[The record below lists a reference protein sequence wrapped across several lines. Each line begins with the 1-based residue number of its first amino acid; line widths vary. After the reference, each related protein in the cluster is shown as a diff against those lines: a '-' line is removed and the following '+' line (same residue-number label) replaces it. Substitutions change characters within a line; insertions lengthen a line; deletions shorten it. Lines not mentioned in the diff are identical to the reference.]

1 MGVTVDPEKRE
12 KNEKNDTIIEDED
25 DEENSMISAAVSSE
39 DDPTLSCLTFRFW
52 VLSTF
57 FTSLCAAI
65 SQFYHFRPNNGD
77 FSPFFVVFVSY
88 VAGRWMARVLPTRK
102 FQILR
107 WSFSLNP
114 GPFNIKEHVCI
125 FVATGAGGGSAY
137 ATDIISIQE
146 LFYHH
151 SINFGQG
158 FLLLM
163 STQIIGYGLAGFLR
177 KYLVHPPSMI
187 WPSNLVIASVYN
199 TLHGSK
205 SEARDR
211 LRIFVIAF
219 LIMFVWQF
227 VPQYMFTWL
236 TSMAILCIIAPY
248 SRIMKILGSGYHGVG
263 ILNFTLDWN
272 AIGQPGPLYT
282 PWWAQVNYYVGI
294 IIGVWIVAPL
304 LYHFNFLEAQRFPF
318 TSTLPLDKYG
328 QKYNQ
333 TLIIDKTTGF
343 LNVTAYDN
351 YSPVYLSAT
360 FAVNYLYSFIS
371 ITAVMSHVFL
381 FHGKDIWKMFKSSR
395 DEKRH
400 DIHSKLMSVYPEIP
414 NTWYST
420 IFFIMLS
427 IAIVL
432 GYTTE
437 ANLPWWGLLMAIG
450 LSIIMVLPI
459 GIIQAIS
466 NNQIGLNVLA
476 EMICGYVLLGR
487 PIANVYFKCY
497 GFVTMYQCLL
507 LVSDLKLGHYM
518 KIPPRSMFIS
528 QLYGTVVGG
537 FMNYWVLRL
546 IISSKRQFLDG
557 TMEDPTGQVSGY
569 HTQVFNTASIVW
581 GLIGP
586 ARTFGPNSPY
596 HPLLWGFLIGVFVPI
611 PFYLL
616 HRKYPKY
623 RFDLVNVPLI
633 CNGLQLIPESYTNFI
648 IMGFLASFASQFYA
662 YRYKNKLWK
671 KYNYVISA
679 SFDSASQMVS
689 LFIFIFFNGIIQI
702 KFPEWWGNN
711 RESQGER
718 CFAAD

>member
-1 MGVTVDPEKRE
+1 MGVTVDPEKME

-25 DEENSMISAAVSSE
+25 DEENSMIPASE

-57 FTSLCAAI
+57 YTSLCVAI

-77 FSPFFVVFVSY
+77 FSPFLWCLYLMLLEDGWQEYYQHENFKFCDGALVS
-88 VAGRWMARVLPTRK
+88 T
-102 FQILR
+102 Q
-107 WSFSLNP
+107 
-114 GPFNIKEHVCI
+114 
-125 FVATGAGGGSAY
+125 
-137 ATDIISIQE
+137 D
-146 LFYHH
+146 H
-151 SINFGQG
+151 SISKNTF
-158 FLLLM
+158 
-163 STQIIGYGLAGFLR
+163 IIGYDLAGFLR

-211 LRIFVIAF
+211 RWIFVIAF

-263 ILNFTLDWN
+263 ILNFALDWN
-272 AIGQPGPLYT
+272 AIGQPRPLYT
-282 PWWAQVNYYVGI
+282 PWWAQVNYNVGI
-294 IIGVWIVAPL
+294 IISVWIIAPL
-304 LYHFNFLEAQRFPF
+304 LYHFNFLEAQRFSF
-318 TSTLPLDKYG
+318 SSTLPLDKYG

-381 FHGKDIWKMFKSSR
+381 FHGKDIWKRFKSSR

-420 IFFIMLS
+420 IFFIMLL

-437 ANLPWWGLLMAIG
+437 VNLPWWGLLMAIR

-459 GIIQAIS
+459 G
-466 NNQIGLNVLA
+466 LNV
-476 EMICGYVLLGR
+476 
-487 PIANVYFKCY
+487 
-497 GFVTMYQCLL
+497 
-507 LVSDLKLGHYM
+507 HY
-518 KIPPRSMFIS
+518 PCSMFIS
-528 QLYGTVVGG
+528 QLYGTVVGD

-569 HTQVFNTASIVW
+569 HTQVINTASIVW

-586 ARTFGPNSPY
+586 ARTFGPNSLY
-596 HPLLWGFLIGVFVPI
+596 RPLLWGFLIGVFVPI

-633 CNGLQLIPESYTNFI
+633 CNGLQIIPESYTNFI

-662 YRYKNKLWK
+662 YRYKNQLWK

-679 SFDSASQMVS
+679 LFDSATQMVS
-689 LFIFIFFNGIIQI
+689 LVIFIFYNGIIQI

-711 RESQGER
+711 
-718 CFAAD
+718 

>member
-1 MGVTVDPEKRE
+1 
-12 KNEKNDTIIEDED
+12 
-25 DEENSMISAAVSSE
+25 
-39 DDPTLSCLTFRFW
+39 
-52 VLSTF
+52 
-57 FTSLCAAI
+57 
-65 SQFYHFRPNNGD
+65 
-77 FSPFFVVFVSY
+77 
-88 VAGRWMARVLPTRK
+88 MARVLPTRK

-125 FVATGAGGGSAY
+125 FVAR
-137 ATDIISIQE
+137 DIISIQE

-158 FLLLM
+158 
-163 STQIIGYGLAGFLR
+163 YDLAGFLR

-211 LRIFVIAF
+211 RWIFVIAF

-263 ILNFTLDWN
+263 ILNFALDWN
-272 AIGQPGPLYT
+272 AIGQPRPLYT
-282 PWWAQVNYYVGI
+282 PWWAQVNYNVGI
-294 IIGVWIVAPL
+294 IISVWIIAPL
-304 LYHFNFLEAQRFPF
+304 LYHFNFLEAQRFSF
-318 TSTLPLDKYG
+318 SSTLPLDKYG

-381 FHGKDIWKMFKSSR
+381 FHGKDIWKRFKSSR

-420 IFFIMLS
+420 IFFIMLL

-437 ANLPWWGLLMAIG
+437 VNLPWWGLLMAIR

-459 GIIQAIS
+459 G
-466 NNQIGLNVLA
+466 LNVLA
-476 EMICGYVLLGR
+476 EIICGYVLLDL

-497 GFVTMYQCLL
+497 GFVIMYQCLF
-507 LVSDLKLGHYM
+507 LVSDLKL
-518 KIPPRSMFIS
+518 
-528 QLYGTVVGG
+528 VVGD

-569 HTQVFNTASIVW
+569 HTQVINTASIVW

-586 ARTFGPNSPY
+586 ARTFGPNSLY

-662 YRYKNKLWK
+662 YRYKNK
-671 KYNYVISA
+671 YNYVISA

>member
-1 MGVTVDPEKRE
+1 MGVTVDPEKME

-25 DEENSMISAAVSSE
+25 DEENSMISAAFSSE
-39 DDPTLSCLTFRFW
+39 DDPTLSYLTFRFW
-52 VLSTF
+52 VLST
-57 FTSLCAAI
+57 
-65 SQFYHFRPNNGD
+65 
-77 FSPFFVVFVSY
+77 
-88 VAGRWMARVLPTRK
+88 AR
-102 FQILR
+102 
-107 WSFSLNP
+107 
-114 GPFNIKEHVCI
+114 PFNIKEHVCI
-125 FVATGAGGGSAY
+125 FVVTGAGGGSAY
-137 ATDIISIQE
+137 AT

-163 STQIIGYGLAGFLR
+163 STQIIGYGFAGFFR
-177 KYLVHPPSMI
+177 KYLVHPPNFGYS
-187 WPSNLVIASVYN
+187 L
-199 TLHGSK
+199 LHFNHV
-205 SEARDR
+205 R
-211 LRIFVIAF
+211 LAIRATAHVH
-219 LIMFVWQF
+219 
-227 VPQYMFTWL
+227 L
-236 TSMAILCIIAPY
+236 TSMAILCIIALY
-248 SRIMKILGSGYHGVG
+248 SRLMKILGSGYHGVG
-263 ILNFTLDWN
+263 NLNFTLDWN
-272 AIGQPGPLYT
+272 AIGQPGPLYI
-282 PWWAQVNYYVGI
+282 PWWAQVNYYGGI
-294 IIGVWIVAPL
+294 IISVWIVALL

-318 TSTLPLDKYG
+318 SSTLSLDKYG

-333 TLIIDKTTGF
+333 TLIIDRTTRF

-381 FHGKDIWKMFKSSR
+381 FHGKDIWKRFKSSR

-400 DIHSKLMSVYPEIP
+400 DIHSKLMSVYPGILLKFYVNTDVVDNKSFKFLEIP

-420 IFFIMLS
+420 IFFIMLL

-437 ANLPWWGLLMAIG
+437 VNLPWWGLLMAIR

-459 GIIQAIS
+459 G
-466 NNQIGLNVLA
+466 LNVLA
-476 EMICGYVLLGR
+476 EIICGYVLLDR

-497 GFVTMYQCLL
+497 GFVII
-507 LVSDLKLGHYM
+507 HYM
-518 KIPPRSMFIS
+518 KIPPCSMFIS
-528 QLYGTVVGG
+528 QLYGTVVGD

-569 HTQVFNTASIVW
+569 HTQVINTASIVW

-586 ARTFGPNSPY
+586 ARTFGPNSLY
-596 HPLLWGFLIGVFVPI
+596 RPLLWGFLIGVFVPI

-633 CNGLQLIPESYTNFI
+633 CNGLQIIPESYTNFI

-662 YRYKNKLWK
+662 YRYKNQLWK

-679 SFDSASQMVS
+679 LFDSATQMVS
-689 LFIFIFFNGIIQI
+689 LVIFIFYNGIIQI

-711 RESQGER
+711 
-718 CFAAD
+718 

>member
-1 MGVTVDPEKRE
+1 MEIFRLFCC
-12 KNEKNDTIIEDED
+12 ICI
-25 DEENSMISAAVSSE
+25 
-39 DDPTLSCLTFRFW
+39 LCCL
-52 VLSTF
+52 
-57 FTSLCAAI
+57 
-65 SQFYHFRPNNGD
+65 
-77 FSPFFVVFVSY
+77 
-88 VAGRWMARVLPTRK
+88 ARVLPTRK

-125 FVATGAGGGSAY
+125 FVVTGAGGGSAY
-137 ATDIISIQE
+137 AT

-163 STQIIGYGLAGFLR
+163 STQIIGYGFAGFFR

-187 WPSNLVIASVYN
+187 WPSNLVIASMYN
-199 TLHGSK
+199 TLHGSN
-205 SEARDR
+205 
-211 LRIFVIAF
+211 
-219 LIMFVWQF
+219 
-227 VPQYMFTWL
+227 
-236 TSMAILCIIAPY
+236 MAILCIIALY
-248 SRIMKILGSGYHGVG
+248 SRLMKILGSGYHGVG
-263 ILNFTLDWN
+263 NLNFTLDWN
-272 AIGQPGPLYT
+272 AIGQPGPLYI
-282 PWWAQVNYYVGI
+282 PWWAQVNYYGGI
-294 IIGVWIVAPL
+294 IISVWIVALL

-318 TSTLPLDKYG
+318 SSTLSLDKYG

-333 TLIIDKTTGF
+333 TLIIDRTTRF

-381 FHGKDIWKMFKSSR
+381 FHGKDIWKRFKSSR

-420 IFFIMLS
+420 IFFIMLL

-437 ANLPWWGLLMAIG
+437 VNLPWWGLLMAIR

-459 GIIQAIS
+459 G
-466 NNQIGLNVLA
+466 LNVLA
-476 EMICGYVLLGR
+476 EIICGYVLLDR

-497 GFVTMYQCLL
+497 GFVII
-507 LVSDLKLGHYM
+507 HYM
-518 KIPPRSMFIS
+518 KIPPCSMFIS
-528 QLYGTVVGG
+528 QLYGTVVGD

-569 HTQVFNTASIVW
+569 HTQVINTASIVW

-586 ARTFGPNSPY
+586 ARTFGPNSLY
-596 HPLLWGFLIGVFVPI
+596 RPLLWGFLIGVFVPI

-633 CNGLQLIPESYTNFI
+633 CNGLQIIPESYTNFI

-662 YRYKNKLWK
+662 YRYKNQ
-671 KYNYVISA
+671 YNYVISA
-679 SFDSASQMVS
+679 LFDSATQMVS
-689 LFIFIFFNGIIQI
+689 LVIFIFYNGIIQI

-711 RESQGER
+711 
-718 CFAAD
+718 